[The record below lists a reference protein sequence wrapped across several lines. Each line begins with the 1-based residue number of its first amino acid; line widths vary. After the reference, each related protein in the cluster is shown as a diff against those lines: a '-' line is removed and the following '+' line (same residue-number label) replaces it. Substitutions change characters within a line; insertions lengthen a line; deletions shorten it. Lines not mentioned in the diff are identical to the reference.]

1 MGYRGHNYRGE
12 HVVITDRR
20 RRGDIPKRIWRWMK
34 RRAAVEP
41 TIGHLKS
48 EHSLERNRIRGIL
61 GDSINAILSAAAM
74 NFRKLMGFLFAIFL
88 KLLEALLS
96 GDRRCCAA

>member
-1 MGYRGHNYRGE
+1 
-12 HVVITDRR
+12 
-20 RRGDIPKRIWRWMK
+20 MK

-48 EHSLERNRIRGIL
+48 EHSLERNRLRGIL

-74 NFRKLMGFLFAIFL
+74 NFRKLMGFLFAIF
-88 KLLEALLS
+88 
-96 GDRRCCAA
+96 